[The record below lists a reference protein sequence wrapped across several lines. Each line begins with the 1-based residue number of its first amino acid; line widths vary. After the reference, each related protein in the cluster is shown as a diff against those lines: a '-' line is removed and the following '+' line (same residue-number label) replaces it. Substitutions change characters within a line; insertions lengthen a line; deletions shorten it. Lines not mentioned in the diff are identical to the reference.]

1 MRRSPTSPRPRC
13 CKQFGGAQFS
23 AFKTA
28 LAELAVA
35 KLAPIAAEMQRL
47 TAGPRPHR
55 CACSPTAPTRAAA
68 IAAETMNAVKDI
80 VGFIR
85 H

>member
-1 MRRSPTSPRPRC
+1 VLR
-13 CKQFGGAQFS
+13 QFGGAQFS
-23 AFKTA
+23 TFKGA
-28 LAELAVA
+28 LVDLSVA
-35 KLAPIAAEMQRL
+35 KLSPVAAEMKRL
-47 TAGPRPHR
+47 TQDPGHIDRILADG
-55 CACSPTAPTRAAA
+55 SDRASA